1 VIGPGRKPR
10 KRKSAEPDLSKPT
23 PLGSALD
30 AWIAKSG
37 LARRLQMA
45 EVVAGWG
52 ELVGPQIAAVT
63 RALSVTPDGTLMVRV
78 ASHTW
83 ATELGLMTPRILA
96 RVNGSRTERVYHIRW
111 QVGPL
116 DGP

>member
-1 VIGPGRKPR
+1 MTSSGRRR
-10 KRKSAEPDLSKPT
+10 KRSLGQPDGAKPT
-23 PLGSALD
+23 PLASALE
-30 AWIAKSG
+30 AWIAQSG

-45 EVVAGWG
+45 EVVSGWA

-83 ATELGLMTPRILA
+83 ATELGLMTPRILT
-96 RVNGSRTERVYHIRW
+96 RVNGSRTERVCHIRW
-111 QVGPL
+111 LVGPL

>member
-1 VIGPGRKPR
+1 MTSSGRRR
-10 KRKSAEPDLSKPT
+10 KRALDQPDGTRPT
-23 PLGSALD
+23 PLATALE
-30 AWIAKSG
+30 AWIAQSG

-45 EVVAGWG
+45 EVVSGWS

-83 ATELGLMTPRILA
+83 ATELGLMTPRILT
-96 RVNGSRTERVYHIRW
+96 RVNGSRAERVYHIRW
-111 QVGPL
+111 LVGPL